1 MAQVSESIYSTK
13 IFLNSVIPLLK
24 VIALDDLMISKR
36 KGKKGVLQ
44 ISVLNGDEKWAT
56 HLDFQESEDIEVA
69 LKEHDSPDVELQF
82 PNLEHFNAFFKG
94 QTKKLPKIK
103 GFKKL
108 PFLIYSFQLLLKMA
122 SLLQAKDPPKDEQTK
137 ALVVK
142 LFLYLLSSGISQL
155 NKLGHPK
162 VVAWSKTS
170 PDRVYA
176 WQVDSHPDIGAYI
189 RVKAGK
195 TRAARGMYKRS
206 QPFFTMRFVDLDTA
220 LAILLQTGDL
230 LQLTMEQK
238 LIMEGAPE
246 FGATIGDHMML
257 VGEYAQA

>member
-1 MAQVSESIYSTK
+1 MAQKSESVYSAK

-24 VIALDDLMISKR
+24 VIAQDPIMADKV
-36 KGKKGVLQ
+36 KGKTGVLQ
-44 ISVLNGDEKWAT
+44 IGVMNGQEKWAT
-56 HLDFQESEDIEVA
+56 HLDFQQNDIQVSLTVHEQ
-69 LKEHDSPDVELQF
+69 PDVELLF

-103 GFKKL
+103 GFKHL
-108 PFLIYSFQLLLKMA
+108 GFLILSFRLLLKMA
-122 SLLQAKDPPKDEQTK
+122 DLLQAKEPPRDEKTK
-137 ALVVK
+137 ALIVK
-142 LFLYLLSSGISQL
+142 LFLYLLSSGISTL
-155 NKLGHPK
+155 NKLGHPE
-162 VVAWSKTS
+162 VVNWSKMS

-176 WQVDSHPDIGAYI
+176 WCVDTHPEIGAYI

-238 LIMEGAPE
+238 LVMEGAPE
-246 FGATIGDHMML
+246 FGAEIGDHMML
-257 VGEYAQA
+257 VGKYAQA